1 MFKKDKRPSLPPT
14 KASAVTKKFVK
25 PKFEI
30 KKAIA
35 PIKKMADDTIADTD
49 ETETKK
55 AFTIYVGNLNYQ
67 RSEQGL
73 ADLFRKYGRVKKV
86 HMLTRGN
93 SKLKMGIA
101 FVDMYDEGEAFRAIK
116 GLNGAL
122 VDGRTL
128 KVSQANEFGKEA
140 ETKITYKARL
150 GGAEKK
156 SVATADKKR
165 PFPAKRDRADGVK
178 AVPRAPLG
186 KNRALSDR
194 RRDERSTPA
203 AGFRSK
209 SPRSNGRGNSPK
221 A

>member
-1 MFKKDKRPSLPPT
+1 MFKKNTRPSLP
-14 KASAVTKKFVK
+14 SAKTSGVAKKFFK
-25 PKFEI
+25 PKVEI
-30 KKAIA
+30 KKTAV
-35 PIKKMADDTIADTD
+35 PMKKTASAESTDADEA
-49 ETETKK
+49 EEKK
-55 AFTIYVGNLNYQ
+55 SFTIYVGNLNYK

-86 HMLTRGN
+86 HMLNRGS

-101 FVDMYDEGEAFRAIK
+101 FVQMYDEGEAFRAIK

-150 GGAEKK
+150 GGSEKK
-156 SVATADKKR
+156 TVATEDMKR
-165 PFPAKRDRADGVK
+165 PLRARKDRADGER
-178 AVPRAPLG
+178 ALPRSPLN
-186 KNRALSDR
+186 KNRAPSDR
-194 RRDERSTPA
+194 RRDERSNLSS
-203 AGFRSK
+203 GFRSK
-209 SPRSNGRGNSPK
+209 APRSNGRGNSPK